1 MSDKTDAV
9 VERQDENKEEKEP
22 LRVDIDKKQVEP
34 VFVNVDAAPLKSEE
48 NASDG
53 SEKYTIVNLDP
64 KDLKSCYVVLCQK
77 NCSICLY
84 IALTVSVAV
93 NVALGI
99 LIIVAVCN
107 RNNDSSSNK
116 SSVLALTQSRRSQ
129 FQEDYNRKCS
139 VCVRCNYYS
148 RIKLYRQTFSTVGS
162 NELCCKEDAE
172 SLKILANLVSNILF
186 QKSQSAAK

>member
-1 MSDKTDAV
+1 MSDKTDAA

-99 LIIVAVCN
+99 LIIVTVCN
-107 RNNDSSSNK
+107 RNNDSSNK